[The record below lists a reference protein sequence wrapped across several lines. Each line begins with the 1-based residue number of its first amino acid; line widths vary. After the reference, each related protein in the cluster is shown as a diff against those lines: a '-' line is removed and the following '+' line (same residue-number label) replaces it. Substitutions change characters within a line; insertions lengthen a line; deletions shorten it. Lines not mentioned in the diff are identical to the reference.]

1 MAGPVRERVTAADRR
16 HFDFVQTLLRISDEL
31 TEEETANVK
40 LFCLHLI
47 PKGQAARLRRA
58 VDVFHKLIELDKID
72 QENLDFLEELLERM
86 GRNDLIRDVLRPFQ
100 QPDRQIPENPELQ
113 PGTSAEGAST
123 EEATTSDAFMVFRGQ
138 SQMVQETVTHQ
149 RGLFASLFGTRRSQ
163 VKFRGYKKHK
173 SILAH
178 YTVPRENTAVLRL
191 MADHSDPRLVF
202 MGMESLQID
211 AGVPVKLQ
219 QEALLYDIKRQLP
232 VDDIEVGCST
242 RKKQQRAPRS
252 WTRLWALNLFS
263 DALPLHLQV
272 AASLE
277 YQGFSYSLVRALA
290 ERDRLREHQMRR
302 AVHNLRKAEVESKAL
317 RQKAEVDSNTL
328 MTLRS
333 KLNIAE
339 NRLKEAL
346 ETNAVLAE
354 KLQQAQEYAEKAARQ
369 VTTHVTEYRSQEYR
383 GEKPPGGWPAQ
394 RSSLCFRM
402 AAPVNAQAGVTD
414 DDRRHFKFVKTLQ
427 KISEDLTVY
436 ETKLMK
442 LYCRHLI
449 PKGIAERLNQ
459 PFEIFEKLI
468 ELGKIDQENLEF
480 VKEILENME
489 RADLVINVLRPFQP
503 PGREIPENS
512 ELEPGTNTDGANA
525 DGETAEAYLVVQGQR
540 HMIQETVD
548 RHRYY
553 LRSLCRIEG
562 SDVMFRGYRAGN
574 SILVHYT
581 IPRKSTAV
589 LKLMANH
596 SDPRLV
602 FMGVTSLQIDAEPP
616 IKVAQ
621 GVLFKDTKRQLPVDD
636 IEVGCSTRKK
646 QQRAPRSWTRLWAL
660 NLFSDAL
667 PLHLQVAASL
677 EYQGFSY
684 SLVRALAERDR
695 LREHQ
700 MRRAVHNLRKAEVDS
715 NTLRQKAEVDSNTLM
730 TLRSKLNIAENRLKE
745 ALETNAVL
753 EEKLQQAQEYA
764 EKAARQVATHVTE
777 YRGEKPPGGWSQ
789 EYRGEK
795 PPGGWSQEYRGEKPP
810 GGWSQEYREEKPPVG
825 WPAQVE
831 KADAGTQ
838 TRLADTDGTTGRPED
853 GNKVGEEWSVLEE
866 KEKEEDEEEEED
878 DKEEDKEKDK
888 EEEGKKTPGA
898 TGQERPQAGLEGA
911 VPRTTGDV
919 EQGEVTFGG
928 VGTDPGKFKYPRGI
942 VVSPSNEIFV
952 TDTDNRRVQVHSMKG
967 GYLRQ
972 FPTVVPGTEDKD
984 MRPTDITVESN
995 GTLWVVGR
1003 REAADYVVQYSP
1015 DGTAMAGFG
1024 LRKNKYYRGIAV
1036 DMRTNQILVTD
1047 AERGEVEVFRPDGSL
1062 VRRFGHPEGE
1072 MRDPQY
1078 ITVDGEGNILVSD
1091 MNNHYIYVYKEDGQ
1105 FLFQFGGEG
1114 SGKGQLK
1121 DPCGICTDRAGNII
1135 VADSM
1140 NKRVQIFTRHGEYL
1154 RSIRTE
1160 SWPGGLAVGPEGQ
1173 LVINDNDDHT
1183 VTIYAGDKAGKEAL
1197 AAEKDK
1203 VTARQGS
1210 DNGNEEKEEVPG
1222 AEATEQERP
1231 QAGIERAATRTT
1243 GDVEQGKVTFGG
1255 GGSEPGKFWDP
1266 RGVVVSPSNEIFV
1279 AGMDNMR
1286 VQVHSMKGGYLR
1298 HFPTVVPGT
1307 EDKDMAPHDVSMDSN
1322 GTLWVVGNGET
1333 ADHVVQ
1339 YSMDGTA
1346 MAGFQLRKNEY
1357 LRGIAVD
1364 MRTNHVL
1371 MTDAGRCEVEVFR
1384 PDGSL
1389 VRRFRHPKGEM
1400 KGPRY
1405 ITVDGEGNILVS
1417 DWISHSVYVFDKS
1430 GMFLFRF
1437 GGKGSGEGQLRDP
1450 RGICTDRAGNIIV
1463 ADRWNGRVQIF
1474 TRHGEY
1480 LRSIRTGFGPQ
1491 GLAVGPEGQLVV
1503 TCYSN
1508 HTVTVFSN
1516 Y

>member
-1 MAGPVRERVTAADRR
+1 
-16 HFDFVQTLLRISDEL
+16 
-31 TEEETANVK
+31 
-40 LFCLHLI
+40 
-47 PKGQAARLRRA
+47 
-58 VDVFHKLIELDKID
+58 
-72 QENLDFLEELLERM
+72 
-86 GRNDLIRDVLRPFQ
+86 
-100 QPDRQIPENPELQ
+100 
-113 PGTSAEGAST
+113 
-123 EEATTSDAFMVFRGQ
+123 
-138 SQMVQETVTHQ
+138 
-149 RGLFASLFGTRRSQ
+149 
-163 VKFRGYKKHK
+163 
-173 SILAH
+173 
-178 YTVPRENTAVLRL
+178 
-191 MADHSDPRLVF
+191 
-202 MGMESLQID
+202 
-211 AGVPVKLQ
+211 
-219 QEALLYDIKRQLP
+219 
-232 VDDIEVGCST
+232 
-242 RKKQQRAPRS
+242 
-252 WTRLWALNLFS
+252 
-263 DALPLHLQV
+263 
-272 AASLE
+272 
-277 YQGFSYSLVRALA
+277 
-290 ERDRLREHQMRR
+290 
-302 AVHNLRKAEVESKAL
+302 
-317 RQKAEVDSNTL
+317 
-328 MTLRS
+328 
-333 KLNIAE
+333 
-339 NRLKEAL
+339 
-346 ETNAVLAE
+346 
-354 KLQQAQEYAEKAARQ
+354 
-369 VTTHVTEYRSQEYR
+369 
-383 GEKPPGGWPAQ
+383 
-394 RSSLCFRM
+394 M

-414 DDRRHFKFVKTLQ
+414 ADRRHFKFVKTLQ

-503 PGREIPENS
+503 PGREIPENP
-512 ELEPGTNTDGANA
+512 ELEPGTSTDGANA

-562 SDVMFRGYRAGN
+562 SDIMFRGYRAGN

-596 SDPRLV
+596 SDQRLV

-616 IKVAQ
+616 IVVAQ

-700 MRRAVHNLRKAEVDS
+700 MRRAVHNLRKAEVES
-715 NTLRQKAEVDSNTLM
+715 NALRQKAEVDSNTLM

-789 EYRGEK
+789 EYRG
-795 PPGGWSQEYRGEKPP
+795 
-810 GGWSQEYREEKPPVG
+810 EKPPVG

-911 VPRTTGDV
+911 APRTTGDV

-952 TDTDNRRVQVHSMKG
+952 ADTDNRRVQVHSMKG

-1003 REAADYVVQYSP
+1003 GWAADHVVQYST

-1036 DMRTNQILVTD
+1036 DMRTNHILVTD
-1047 AERGEVEVFRPDGSL
+1047 AGRGEVEVFRPDGSL
-1062 VRRFGHPEGE
+1062 VRRFGHPQGE
-1072 MRDPQY
+1072 MKHPRF

-1091 MNNHYIYVYKEDGQ
+1091 WNSHSVYVYDESGK
-1105 FLFQFGGEG
+1105 FLFKFGGEG
-1114 SGKGQLK
+1114 SGEGQLSG
-1121 DPCGICTDRAGNII
+1121 PNGICTDRAGNII
-1135 VADSM
+1135 VADGA
-1140 NKRVQIFTRHGEYL
+1140 KQRVQIFTRHGEYL

-1160 SWPGGLAVGPEGQ
+1160 S
-1173 LVINDNDDHT
+1173 
-1183 VTIYAGDKAGKEAL
+1183 
-1197 AAEKDK
+1197 
-1203 VTARQGS
+1203 
-1210 DNGNEEKEEVPG
+1210 
-1222 AEATEQERP
+1222 
-1231 QAGIERAATRTT
+1231 
-1243 GDVEQGKVTFGG
+1243 
-1255 GGSEPGKFWDP
+1255 EPF
-1266 RGVVVSPSNEIFV
+1266 
-1279 AGMDNMR
+1279 
-1286 VQVHSMKGGYLR
+1286 
-1298 HFPTVVPGT
+1298 
-1307 EDKDMAPHDVSMDSN
+1307 
-1322 GTLWVVGNGET
+1322 
-1333 ADHVVQ
+1333 
-1339 YSMDGTA
+1339 
-1346 MAGFQLRKNEY
+1346 
-1357 LRGIAVD
+1357 
-1364 MRTNHVL
+1364 
-1371 MTDAGRCEVEVFR
+1371 
-1384 PDGSL
+1384 
-1389 VRRFRHPKGEM
+1389 
-1400 KGPRY
+1400 
-1405 ITVDGEGNILVS
+1405 
-1417 DWISHSVYVFDKS
+1417 
-1430 GMFLFRF
+1430 
-1437 GGKGSGEGQLRDP
+1437 
-1450 RGICTDRAGNIIV
+1450 
-1463 ADRWNGRVQIF
+1463 
-1474 TRHGEY
+1474 
-1480 LRSIRTGFGPQ
+1480 

-1503 TCYSN
+1503 TSYLYN
-1508 HTVTVFSN
+1508 TVTVFPN